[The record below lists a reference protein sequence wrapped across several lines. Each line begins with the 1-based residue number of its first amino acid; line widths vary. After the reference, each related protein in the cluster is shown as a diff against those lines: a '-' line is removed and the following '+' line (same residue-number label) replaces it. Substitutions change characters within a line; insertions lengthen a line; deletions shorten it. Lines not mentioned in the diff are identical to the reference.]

1 MVTSGQQAILF
12 NSIELCC
19 MVLCVFTCISSSA
32 PVAIRRVSLDLF
44 HVWYCILF
52 FKKNISAKL
61 WSTHNTTLSVWFKAC
76 KEATAA
82 VSSGYIIR
90 LN

>member
-52 FKKNISAKL
+52 LKK
-61 WSTHNTTLSVWFKAC
+61 T
-76 KEATAA
+76 
-82 VSSGYIIR
+82 
-90 LN
+90 

>member
-44 HVWYCILF
+44 HVRYCILF
-52 FKKNISAKL
+52 LKKHKCQIMVHSQYKPL
-61 WSTHNTTLSVWFKAC
+61 CLV
-76 KEATAA
+76 
-82 VSSGYIIR
+82 
-90 LN
+90 

>member
-52 FKKNISAKL
+52 FKKKHKCQIMVRRV
-61 WSTHNTTLSVWFKAC
+61 STEMLHSQYNPLCLV
-76 KEATAA
+76 
-82 VSSGYIIR
+82 
-90 LN
+90 

>member
-12 NSIELCC
+12 NSTELCC
-19 MVLCVFTCISSSA
+19 MVLCVFTRISSSA

-52 FKKNISAKL
+52 ILKHKCQIMVRRV
-61 WSTHNTTLSVWFKAC
+61 STEMRHSQYNPLCLV
-76 KEATAA
+76 
-82 VSSGYIIR
+82 
-90 LN
+90 

>member
-19 MVLCVFTCISSSA
+19 MVLCVFTCISSTA

-52 FKKNISAKL
+52 FLNISAKL
-61 WSTHNTTLSVWFKAC
+61 WSG
-76 KEATAA
+76 E
-82 VSSGYIIR
+82 
-90 LN
+90 

>member
-1 MVTSGQQAILF
+1 MVTSGQQVILF

-32 PVAIRRVSLDLF
+32 PVAIRGVSLDLF

-52 FKKNISAKL
+52 LKKHKCQIMVRRV
-61 WSTHNTTLSVWFKAC
+61 STEMLHSQYNPLCLV
-76 KEATAA
+76 
-82 VSSGYIIR
+82 
-90 LN
+90 